1 MYTKKAQTKKGEDL
15 LLEGKETWGMWWGWW
30 AVHWGWVKE
39 NAWLL
44 PQTTCGNQT
53 RKILLECYIS

>member
-1 MYTKKAQTKKGEDL
+1 MEDL
-15 LLEGKETWGMWWGWW
+15 LLEGKETWGIWWGWW
-30 AVHWGWVKE
+30 AVHWGWVKK

-53 RKILLECYIS
+53 MENLLECDAS